1 MIDHSV
7 EVCAADSNQ
16 PFAVTTVEEGGI
28 SSTVVP
34 DTEEEFFSLKTYNRS
49 TEGVYHCTTSCYR

>member
-34 DTEEEFFSLKTYNRS
+34 DTEEEYFDVENK
-49 TEGVYHCTTSCYR
+49 